1 MDKLGAMRAFVKVAE
16 TGSFSAAASLLG
28 RSKAVIS
35 KQLAMLEA
43 ALGVQLLVRTTRRVR
58 LSDAGRAYLE
68 RCAPLLA
75 DLEEL
80 ESSVQQ
86 SQSSPRGLLRVAGP
100 QTFSELHLATPLRA
114 FLTRYPELEVELVL
128 TDRLVDLVE
137 QGFDV
142 ALRIGELEDS
152 RLLARRLADSSIV
165 ICASPAYLARRGV
178 PRTPEAL
185 AGHDLVLDSNLRQPQ
200 TWRFRRGSRTVG
212 VRVAGRLQVNSAVMV
227 RHFLLEGRASA
238 CARASS
244 WKTTSP
250 REGWCRCWRSSPAT
264 GSASTR
270 SIPTPATCR
279 GGCGCSST
287 SWPTTSPRVGAARP
301 QRCGSSTMTG
311 ISRDAARA
319 W

>member
-58 LSDAGRAYLE
+58 LSEAGRAYLE

-100 QTFSELHLATPLRA
+100 QTFSELHLASPLRA

-165 ICASPAYLARRGV
+165 ICAAPAYLARRGV

-185 AGHDLVLDSNLRQPQ
+185 AEHDLVLDSNLRQPQ
-200 TWRFRRGSRTVG
+200 TWRFQRGSRTVG

-227 RHFLLEGRASA
+227 RHFLLEGAGIGLCPGFVVEDDIAAGRLVPVLEKFAGYRLGIYALYPHTRHVPRRVRVFVDFLADYFAARGRGAASA
-238 CARASS
+238 LRL
-244 WKTTSP
+244 
-250 REGWCRCWRSSPAT
+250 EHDD
-264 GSASTR
+264 
-270 SIPTPATCR
+270 
-279 GGCGCSST
+279 
-287 SWPTTSPRVGAARP
+287 
-301 QRCGSSTMTG
+301 
-311 ISRDAARA
+311 RDLA
-319 W
+319 